1 VLTNLDR
8 KRTVK
13 RDCTVS
19 SLRQE
24 EIGGLIMNVTNR
36 ISTDSVRVWARRVLG
51 LGFLIFVGAASSLH
65 SSELL
70 PSGSG
75 EQFLAAEAGGWRLA
89 VSRPVAGS
97 TSAPQ
102 AVICYEVIGTTRE
115 PVVALEITPMW
126 PGAGPAA
133 DSVRVPATV
142 GRSSVV
148 ADLSAVG
155 ERTIDL
161 RVQLLVDG
169 SAAGRPA
176 LLIPGV
182 TLLASAPPGTCSWTT
197 ATTDKT

>member
-1 VLTNLDR
+1 LTYLDSG
-8 KRTVK
+8 RTVK
-13 RDCTVS
+13 SDCKVS

-24 EIGGLIMNVTNR
+24 KIGGLIMNDINR
-36 ISTDSVRVWARRVLG
+36 SSADTARVWARRVLG
-51 LGFLIFVGAASSLH
+51 LGFLIVAGAASSLH
-65 SSELL
+65 SAELL

-75 EQFLAAEAGGWRLA
+75 DQLLSVEGGGWRLA
-89 VSRPVAGS
+89 VAQPVPGG

-102 AVICYEVIGTTRE
+102 AVICYEVTGTSRE
-115 PVVALEITPMW
+115 PVLALEITPMW

-148 ADLSAVG
+148 ADLSGVG

-169 SAAGRPA
+169 TAAGRPA

-182 TLLASAPPGTCSWTT
+182 TLLASAPPGTCSWATS
-197 ATTDKT
+197 TTDKN